1 MSTASGPPP
10 LPLDAFDLDPEIL
23 WIMHCSEGPVPR
35 AAAQA
40 VRKFLPRETRP
51 WNMRWEED
59 FLGLPNATGH
69 QAARLLGARREDI
82 ALTPTTSTGLV
93 AIAQGFPWTAGDEV
107 ISPLGEFPSNAW
119 PWLALAHR
127 RVSWREVPLW
137 DGHRAGQD
145 AWDSTPP
152 PADVDPESRLLAA
165 IGPRTRIL
173 ALSWVRFQDGLCLD
187 LQRLAQGCREHEV
200 ALVVDGI
207 QGAGTLPV
215 SLDEGVDAF
224 VAGGHKGLLAPQG
237 LGLLWTSEE
246 FRVHLVPTGTW
257 LAVED
262 GTDFARPSTD
272 FERGWLDDSR
282 CFDQG
287 VPNLLACAALHE
299 SLRLLAD
306 TGVETIAHHVQHLRQ
321 RLLTGLTEILPWW
334 DETRRLMALEAAG
347 RLGPIL
353 ALHHGRD
360 RGDLGKSY
368 LDKILQEGF
377 RRGIHASVREGFL
390 RLAFHGWHG
399 EEDVDR
405 VLEWLRACQGGT

>member
-1 MSTASGPPP
+1 MSFAHPP

-23 WIMHCSEGPVPR
+23 WIMHCAEGPVPR
-35 AAAQA
+35 AAARA
-40 VRKFLPRETRP
+40 VQEFLPRETRP
-51 WNMRWEED
+51 WELRWEED
-59 FLGLPNATGH
+59 FLHLPNATRD
-69 QAARLLGARREDI
+69 QAAYLLGARREDV

-93 AIAQGFPWTAGDEV
+93 SIAQGFPWSTGDEV

-127 RVSWREVPLW
+127 GVTWREVPLW
-137 DGHRAGQD
+137 EGHRAGQD
-145 AWDSTPP
+145 AWESTPP
-152 PADVDPESRLLAA
+152 PANVDPEARLLEAL
-165 IGPRTRIL
+165 GPQTRML

-187 LQRLAQGCREHEV
+187 LERLARGCRENEV

-215 SLDEGVDAF
+215 PLAGVDAF

-246 FRVHLVPTGTW
+246 FRIHLAPTGTW

-272 FERGWLDDSR
+272 FERGWLDDGR

-287 VPNLLACAALHE
+287 VPNLIACAALHE
-299 SLRLLAD
+299 SLRLLAE
-306 TGVETIAHHVQHLRQ
+306 TGVETIAQHVTHLRR
-321 RLLTGLTEILPWW
+321 RLLTGLAEIYHWW
-334 DETRRLMALEAAG
+334 DETHRLTALETGG
-347 RLGPIL
+347 RLGPIV
-353 ALHHGRD
+353 ALHHGR
-360 RGDLGKSY
+360 GQGQEGQQALEE
-368 LDKILQEGF
+368 LLQEGL
-377 RRGIHASVREGFL
+377 RRGIHASVREGYL

-405 VLEWLRACQGGT
+405 VLEWLQEGLR